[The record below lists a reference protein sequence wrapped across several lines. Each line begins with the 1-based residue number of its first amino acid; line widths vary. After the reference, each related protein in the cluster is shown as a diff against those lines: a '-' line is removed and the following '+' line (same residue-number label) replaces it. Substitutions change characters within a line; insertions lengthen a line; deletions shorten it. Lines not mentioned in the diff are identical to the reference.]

1 MISYLECFLYLVFL
15 QSLLNLLVYF
25 SNFLM
30 KFSTLNTSL
39 GDSSLSPSSSLYIV
53 SKGEGGKYPNKF
65 IRGFSGGGV
74 DFPII

>member
-1 MISYLECFLYLVFL
+1 
-15 QSLLNLLVYF
+15 
-25 SNFLM
+25 M

-74 DFPII
+74 DFPIIWMLNVD

>member
-1 MISYLECFLYLVFL
+1 MISYLEFLLYLVFP
-15 QSLLNLLVYF
+15 QSLLNLLIYF

-39 GDSSLSPSSSLYIV
+39 GDSSLSPSSSLYVV

-65 IRGFSGGGV
+65 KRVFSGGGV